1 MNFFKTLIRIK
12 FTNPKI
18 IHCFLPQSYI
28 FGGLIGLLLKKN
40 VIMSRRSLNLYQ
52 EKYKF
57 IPVKKIEKFLHKH
70 SKFIIG
76 NSKAV
81 YNDLIQEGVDRNK
94 LKTIYNGVIKND
106 YKIFNAN
113 KIKKSISSDLG
124 NKFIFSSIANLIP
137 YKNQMLIIKAAE
149 KLKSV
154 TNEFRVLLVGSG
166 EDYYKKRLKLEI
178 VKRKLK
184 KNFIFIDQ
192 TYDIEKFYYLTDV
205 GISSSTQEGFSN
217 TILEFLNFGKPVIA
231 TKVGGNVEVINK
243 TNGILI
249 ENDNPNELFL
259 AMKRMIENKK
269 DLKSLQEG
277 AKKEIKK
284 YNFEKMVKEY
294 EKIYDKI

>member
-1 MNFFKTLIRIK
+1 
-12 FTNPKI
+12 
-18 IHCFLPQSYI
+18 
-28 FGGLIGLLLKKN
+28 
-40 VIMSRRSLNLYQ
+40 MSRRSLNLYQ

-124 NKFIFSSIANLIP
+124 NKFIFIIANLIP

-178 VKRKLK
+178 VKENLK
-184 KNFIFIDQ
+184 K
-192 TYDIEKFYYLTDV
+192 FYFYR
-205 GISSSTQEGFSN
+205 SN
-217 TILEFLNFGKPVIA
+217 L
-231 TKVGGNVEVINK
+231 
-243 TNGILI
+243 
-249 ENDNPNELFL
+249 
-259 AMKRMIENKK
+259 
-269 DLKSLQEG
+269 
-277 AKKEIKK
+277 
-284 YNFEKMVKEY
+284 
-294 EKIYDKI
+294 